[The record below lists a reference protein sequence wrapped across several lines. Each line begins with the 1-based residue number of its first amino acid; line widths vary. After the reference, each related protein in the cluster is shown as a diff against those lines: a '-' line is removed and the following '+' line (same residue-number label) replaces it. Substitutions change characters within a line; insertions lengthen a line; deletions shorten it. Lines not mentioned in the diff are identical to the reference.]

1 MFKHVLDKVSK
12 EASGEIA
19 LGYVAEISRHHRIQA
34 SPGLSDAVAWAVD
47 TFKANGVEAEVH
59 SYPADGRGYAWSSLM
74 FKEWSCVDAELEL
87 VEPQEKACFLARW
100 RESKLSLI
108 QRSQPA
114 GPVTAE
120 VVHVGKGEEQ
130 EDYKG
135 LDVRGRMVLTDGD
148 AQRVHRLAVEERG
161 ALGLIY
167 YGTWVREPDLP
178 EGALDDAMKYTSF
191 WWAGGEKPGFGFVL
205 TPRRGRW
212 LRDLIKDSK
221 KPVRVK
227 ARVDSSLY
235 EGVLDNAYAVIRGAT
250 GEQVVVVAHICHP
263 QPSCNDNASGSA
275 AALEAAR
282 VLQKLIR
289 AGELPRPR
297 RSIVFTLVPEMSG
310 SYAHLAARESE
321 IPGMV
326 AAVNMDMVGER
337 QCVTSG
343 SFIVERT
350 PEASP
355 SYVNSL
361 MECVFKEVTRDVKNL
376 GGSSSYALFRHVTTP
391 FSGGSDHYV
400 YSDPTVGVP
409 CPMLIQWPDKYWH
422 TSYDT
427 LDKVDPAMLKRA
439 AVVSATYAYF
449 LASAGPAEAAWMAS
463 ETFSREK
470 ARLLERFRDY
480 VERASADPS
489 EVPRFVRELRDQGVY
504 WAEVAVKAV
513 ESVMR
518 LAPGDKGLEESVN
531 VFVGDLEAEAKA
543 QVRSATQTLERVLEL
558 SGVEAKPYRRPQMRK
573 LEREADVLVPV
584 RLFRGPWN
592 IRGWDVGLSPAERD
606 ELRRLDKDHPEGGS
620 VGTLAMYWTD
630 GVRSLYEVC
639 ERVRLERGSSDLEYL
654 VGLYGLLGRMGLV
667 GLGHR

>member
-1 MFKHVLDKVSK
+1 MFKQVLDKVIR

-19 LGYVAEISRHHRIQA
+19 LNYVAEISGHHRIQA
-34 SPGLSDAVAWAVD
+34 SPGLSDAVAWAVE

-59 SYPADGRGYAWSSLM
+59 SYPADGKGYAWSSLM
-74 FKEWSCVDAELEL
+74 FKEWSCRDAELEL

-100 RESKLSLI
+100 KESKLSLI
-108 QRSQPA
+108 QRSHPA

-120 VVHVGKGEEQ
+120 VVHVGKGEEP

-148 AQRVHRLAVEERG
+148 VQRVHRLAVEERG

-167 YGTWVREPDLP
+167 YGTWVREPDTP
-178 EGALDDAMKYTSF
+178 EGELDDALKYTSF
-191 WWAGGEKPGFGFVL
+191 WWAGEEKPGFGYVL

-227 ARVDSSLY
+227 ARVDSSIH
-235 EGVLDNAYAVIRGAT
+235 EGALDNAYAVIRGTT

-282 VLQKLIR
+282 VLQKLIKS
-289 AGELPRPR
+289 GELPRPR
-297 RSIVFTLVPEMSG
+297 RNIVFTLVPEMSG
-310 SYAHLAARESE
+310 SYAHLASRESE
-321 IPGMV
+321 IPDMV
-326 AAVNMDMVGER
+326 AAVNLDMVGER

-350 PEASP
+350 PEAFP

-376 GGSSSYALFRHVTTP
+376 GGSSSYALFRHTETP

-400 YSDPTVGVP
+400 YSDPSVGVG
-409 CPMLIQWPDKYWH
+409 CPMLIQWPDKFWH

-427 LDKVDPAMLKRA
+427 MDKVDPEMLRRA
-439 AVVSATYAYF
+439 ALVTATYAYF
-449 LASAGPAEAAWMAS
+449 IASAGPAEAVWIAS
-463 ETFSREK
+463 ETHARAK
-470 ARLLERFRDY
+470 RRLLERFRGY
-480 VERASADPS
+480 VEDAVNTPEEIPGAVRLLKTHAAYWE
-489 EVPRFVRELRDQGVY
+489 EVS
-504 WAEVAVKAV
+504 VKAV
-513 ESVMR
+513 ESAAR
-518 LAPGDKGLEESVN
+518 LEPGDDGVRKTIQILTKDIRQTTKSQTRMASESLN
-531 VFVGDLEAEAKA
+531 
-543 QVRSATQTLERVLEL
+543 TVLGA
-558 SGVEAKPYRRPQMRK
+558 SGVEARKYRKKRRTKLETEAMGIVPRRLYRGPVSTRYWDRKLSHLERENLRK
-573 LEREADVLVPV
+573 LE
-584 RLFRGPWN
+584 
-592 IRGWDVGLSPAERD
+592 
-606 ELRRLDKDHPEGGS
+606 KDHPKGRG

-630 GVRSLYEVC
+630 GVRSLHEIS
-639 ERVRLERGSSDLEYL
+639 EL
-654 VGLYGLLGRMGLV
+654 V
-667 GLGHR
+667 